1 LPGLDASGTLRKGT
15 PTTLSRHLKAL
26 GEVLVA
32 KALAMM
38 HWLTETRKNDFAV
51 GRASSDRRFAR
62 EWANR
67 LKVDSSEVSEMTQTF
82 EIYQGIEVPES
93 VLVKLEQKN
102 RYGSV
107 PGLDDE
113 ELADPEELERQVMLQ
128 EFEAILALPKP
139 PRRGNIKPAVDESGG
154 VDWGAFGT
162 VDFARTRPAFNSSRA
177 RARELRGKLKDK
189 LILLAI
195 VKERLPFQAKLVLKY
210 LVKGII
216 TLEHIT
222 NADMLAAAR
231 LLLEARKL
239 QKELWKAQQASKRH
253 EQRQAERWLEVD
265 KGCGSV
271 AGEMPGAL
279 DSFCGSQSPHVRFQI
294 RECVAHGAIA
304 SQRC

>member
-1 LPGLDASGTLRKGT
+1 
-15 PTTLSRHLKAL
+15 
-26 GEVLVA
+26 
-32 KALAMM
+32 
-38 HWLTETRKNDFAV
+38 
-51 GRASSDRRFAR
+51 
-62 EWANR
+62 
-67 LKVDSSEVSEMTQTF
+67 MTQTI
-82 EIYQGIEVPES
+82 ETYQGIEVPES

-139 PRRGNIKPAVDESGG
+139 ARRGNIRPAVDESGG

-162 VDFARTRPAFNSSRA
+162 VDFERCSGSFDKARYKAEKL
-177 RARELRGKLKDK
+177 RERLRDR

-216 TLEHIT
+216 ELEHIT
-222 NADMLAAAR
+222 SADMLAAAR

-239 QKELWKAQQASKRH
+239 QKELWKLQQASKRH

-265 KGCGSV
+265 S
-271 AGEMPGAL
+271 
-279 DSFCGSQSPHVRFQI
+279 
-294 RECVAHGAIA
+294 
-304 SQRC
+304 